1 MKQIE
6 ITVRLNEK
14 IEDAIGKLENKGFK
28 KIRESDI
35 DDVYLTNLNIEIKK
49 ENIQELLKRSVLL
62 RNLKLDGEEI
72 KKITYK
78 NKELDNN
85 GDVISEQKVNLECNN
100 LIKAEILFNC
110 LGFYKLI
117 EVKYH
122 AIVYEK
128 NGKEFAFQIVENL
141 GTLIEYENINNF
153 DGKSISEI
161 NNAKNEMVEDIQEC
175 DIIIKDEYNVK
186 KAFELIKKK
195 YNIL

>member
-6 ITVRLNEK
+6 ITVRLAEK
-14 IEDAIGKLENKGFK
+14 IEDAICKLEKEGFT

-35 DDVYLTNLNIEIKK
+35 DDIYLTNLNVEIKK
-49 ENIQELLKRSVLL
+49 ENIQKLLKHCVIL
-62 RNLKLDGEEI
+62 RNLKLDGKVI
-72 KKITYK
+72 RKITYK

-85 GDVISEQKVNLECNN
+85 GDVISEQKVNLDCND
-100 LIKAEILFNC
+100 LIRAESLFGF

-122 AIVYEK
+122 VIVYEK
-128 NGKEFAFQIVENL
+128 NGREFAFQIVEDL
-141 GTLIEYENINNF
+141 GTLIEYENTNNF
-153 DGKSISEI
+153 DGKSDLEI
-161 NNAKNEMVEDIQEC
+161 KNTKKEMLKDIKDC
-175 DIIIKDEYNVK
+175 NIIITDEYDVK